1 MKTHLSK
8 LNELKPRAQDSGFTL
23 IEMIMVIVL
32 LGVISGIA
40 AVRLE
45 SVGMWKKKDDLRSF
59 AATWETL
66 FNEAV
71 ATQYGFQL
79 VIDLDEQNY
88 YALQEIPNRSE
99 SSTVQVDYLE
109 NLRIKSQQE
118 RLEKE
123 KLEESRK
130 NLENQIAEVAE
141 FESGDLE
148 KQYYAAI
155 FADPFQAASTSPP
168 LDFPSLAE
176 KKYLSSGLRIKDV
189 KIMNEKI
196 EEGSAII
203 RFSPQGS
210 STFAVVHFEL
220 EEGEASF
227 TLIMNPSTGRV
238 TTLPNYVDYE
248 WSLGKNDKE

>member
-1 MKTHLSK
+1 MNLYQHH
-8 LNELKPRAQDSGFTL
+8 LNEQKPRVTDSGFTL
-23 IEMIMVIVL
+23 IEMIMVILL

-79 VIDLDEQNY
+79 VIDLEDQSY
-88 YALQEIPNRSE
+88 YGLQELPNRSD
-99 SSTVQVDYLE
+99 SSAVQVDYLE

-123 KLEESRK
+123 KLEKSKEE
-130 NLENQIAEVAE
+130 LETQLTKITE
-141 FESGDLE
+141 FENGALE
-148 KQYYAAI
+148 QQYYAAV

-176 KKYLSSGLRIKDV
+176 KNYLTSGLRIKDV
-189 KIMNEKI
+189 KVMNEKI

-220 EEGEASF
+220 EEGETNF

-238 TTLPNYVDYE
+238 TTLPGYVDYE
-248 WSLGKNDKE
+248 WSLGKDKKE